1 MLFAFRRARSIPQ
14 YIKKSRNVL
23 EITAVKGSGSETGCR
38 SGPTASTTTEANLL
52 ESYEAR
58 TGRLV
63 RVLDGARRDGKG
75 RVGTVERTYGH
86 PSYLAMEV
94 RFEDGSVELYWYH
107 ELGTIEGAT

>member
-1 MLFAFRRARSIPQ
+1 M
-14 YIKKSRNVL
+14 
-23 EITAVKGSGSETGCR
+23 
-38 SGPTASTTTEANLL
+38 

-58 TGRLV
+58 TGTLV
-63 RVLDGARRDGKG
+63 RVLDGARRAGKG

-107 ELGTIEGAT
+107 ELGTIEGAP